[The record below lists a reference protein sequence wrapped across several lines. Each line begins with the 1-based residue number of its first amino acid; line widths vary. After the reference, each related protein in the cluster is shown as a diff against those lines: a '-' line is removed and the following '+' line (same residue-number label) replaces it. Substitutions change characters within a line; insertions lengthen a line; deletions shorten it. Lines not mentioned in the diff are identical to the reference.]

1 MFLTLGF
8 LFKKIIF
15 LLFCV
20 VQCASITT
28 FVDVWWHLL
37 EYLLST
43 FTWEFWGLNPR
54 QQTCAGSGFT
64 YWAISLANF
73 HYTFVCIC
81 GIFVCICGIW
91 ECHGTCVEVE
101 DRLWE
106 LHLSFHDVGSLNWIW
121 VIRLGSKHLFLL
133 SHLLPP
139 SLRFY
144 ERTSNCISLWRCYP
158 CTLILKCIL
167 ILGAVMYERWFILEI
182 RLCSWITWTDF
193 SYR

>member
-1 MFLTLGF
+1 MCKYYNICRRLRASFGISSLHIYLRILGIEPKTAG
-8 LFKKIIF
+8 LCSKW
-15 LLFCV
+15 L
-20 VQCASITT
+20 
-28 FVDVWWHLL
+28 
-37 EYLLST
+37 YLLSHLT
-43 FTWEFWGLNPR
+43 GKF
-54 QQTCAGSGFT
+54 
-64 YWAISLANF
+64 SLHF
-73 HYTFVCIC
+73 CVYIC

-106 LHLSFHDVGSLNWIW
+106 LHLSFHDVGSLDRIQ

-144 ERTSNCISLWRCYP
+144 ERTSNCVSLWRCYP

-167 ILGAVMYERWFILEI
+167 ILGAVMYERLFILEI
-182 RLCSWITWTDF
+182 RLCSWITWTGF